1 MLHWGI
7 AFMFPM
13 SSAGAAA
20 QGWTQPVRR
29 FTLAQSFAGEAAME
43 LGKLGVWMSMDSMT
57 AAAAAAF
64 AKRVEAWGYAAL
76 WIPESR
82 GRNALVHSSWLLANT
97 PRLIVATGIA
107 NIYARDPM
115 AMANGQR
122 GLNEQSDGRF
132 LLGVGVSHRPM
143 VQEVRGHTYDKPVAT
158 MRAYLAAMR
167 DAPYQAPMPRDKPLT
182 VVAALGPRMMA
193 LSAELA
199 DGAHPYNTTPEHTAK
214 ARAILGPGKLLCPEV
229 WVLLET
235 DPAAARRAAREALS
249 RYMQLENYVNSWR
262 REGFG
267 DDDLAGGGS
276 QRFLDAMVAWGDEGA
291 IRARVQQHWDA
302 GADHVCI
309 QPIGPQGSPPGS
321 RQIVDDRIL
330 ELLAPA
336 RRS

>member
-1 MLHWGI
+1 
-7 AFMFPM
+7 
-13 SSAGAAA
+13 
-20 QGWTQPVRR
+20 
-29 FTLAQSFAGEAAME
+29 ME

-143 VQEVRGHTYDKPVAT
+143 VQGVRGHTYNKPVAT

-167 DAPYQAPMPRDKPLT
+167 DAPYQAPMPREKPLT
-182 VVAALGPRMMA
+182 VIAALGPRMTA

-199 DGAHPYNTTPEHTAK
+199 DGAHPYNTTPDHTAK
-214 ARAILGPGKLLCPEV
+214 ARTILGPGKLLCPEV

-235 DPAAARRAAREALS
+235 DRAAARRAAREALS

-276 QRFLDAMVAWGDEGA
+276 ERFLDAMVAWGDERA
-291 IRARVQQHWDA
+291 IRARIQEHWEA
-302 GADHVCI
+302 GADHVCV
-309 QPIGPQGSPPGS
+309 QPINAQGS
-321 RQIVDDRIL
+321 RQDVDDKIL

-336 RRS
+336 LRS

>member
-1 MLHWGI
+1 M
-7 AFMFPM
+7 
-13 SSAGAAA
+13 
-20 QGWTQPVRR
+20 R
-29 FTLAQSFAGEAAME
+29 
-43 LGKLGVWMSMDSMT
+43 LGKLGVWVSMDGMT
-57 AAAAAAF
+57 AATAAAF
-64 AKRVEAWGYAAL
+64 AKRVEEWGYAAL
-76 WIPESR
+76 WIPESS
-82 GRNALVHSSWLLANT
+82 GRNALAHSSWLLANT
-97 PRLIVATGIA
+97 QRLIVATGIA

-122 GLNEQSDGRF
+122 GLNEQSDDRF
-132 LLGVGVSHRPM
+132 LLGVGVSHRPI
-143 VQEVRGHTYDKPVAT
+143 VQGLRGHTSGKPVAT
-158 MRAYLAAMR
+158 MRAYLEAMLR
-167 DAPYQAPMPRDKPLT
+167 APYQAPMPSEKPLT

-193 LSAELA
+193 LSSELA

-267 DDDLAGGGS
+267 DQDLAGGGS
-276 QRFLDAMVAWGDEGA
+276 ERFLDAMVAWGDESA

-309 QPIGPQGSPPGS
+309 QPITPQGS
-321 RQIVDDRIL
+321 QLVVDDRIL
-330 ELLAPA
+330 QLLAPA